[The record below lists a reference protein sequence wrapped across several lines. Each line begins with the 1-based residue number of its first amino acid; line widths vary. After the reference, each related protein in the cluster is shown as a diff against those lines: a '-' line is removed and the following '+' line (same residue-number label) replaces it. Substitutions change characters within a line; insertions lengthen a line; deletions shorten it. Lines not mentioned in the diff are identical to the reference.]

1 MSSDT
6 PPAVDI
12 NPDVEMSDSATS
24 PFLGKRKRSTEDDD
38 VDDNVSDVSD
48 NQHGLFM
55 PDDNFIA
62 PDIDTEEDNDDEDDE
77 RDVADDDDNSD
88 NDMEDNDIVQDPYSE
103 SSESYPP
110 CAAYDSSIANII
122 ERLVGIPKQV
132 TNILSRYS
140 SSGKHVDTQ
149 LDAAS
154 KLVTVPKIAKIR
166 IGLLGDA
173 GAGKSS
179 LLNSMTD
186 IDDLAKSLSG
196 GQSCTCV
203 PTEYSCAF
211 PNQRK
216 AFAASIRYFDIKKIR
231 TVLKGMLDD
240 YNLFVFE
247 NDRDWDDDQRT
258 QFKRAMQNALKTF
271 RVLFCDLEQFK
282 DDQVAKEY
290 LKSNWEDGAV
300 DAISMFLGSCEKK
313 LKDKITYEYGYAEF
327 IEASTRAKLRDL
339 IDPLTGKEIGILLA
353 KTPRPTRMLL
363 TLLFST
369 IRCQSQR

>member
-12 NPDVEMSDSATS
+12 KPDVDMTDITES
-24 PFLGKRKRSTEDDD
+24 PLLGKRKRSEGDDGGA
-38 VDDNVSDVSD
+38 DNVSDVD
-48 NQHGLFM
+48 ENENGLFM
-55 PDDNFIA
+55 PDDDFIA
-62 PDIDTEEDNDDEDDE
+62 PEDDSDEDE
-77 RDVADDDDNSD
+77 EEPDVADDDDNSD
-88 NDMEDNDIVQDPYSE
+88 NDREDHDTPQDPYSE
-103 SSESYPP
+103 SSESYPQ
-110 CAAYDSSIANII
+110 CAAYDLSIPNIT

-132 TNILSRYS
+132 ADILSRFS
-140 SSGKHVDTQ
+140 GSGKHVDSQ
-149 LDAAS
+149 IAAAD
-154 KLVTVPKIAKIR
+154 KLVMVPKIAKIR

-211 PNQRK
+211 PKQRK

-231 TVLKGMLDD
+231 HVLQGMLED

-282 DDQVAKEY
+282 DDQLAKDF
-290 LKSNWEDGAV
+290 LKTNWEVQSVNALG
-300 DAISMFLGSCEKK
+300 MFLDSCEKK
-313 LKDKITYEYGYAEF
+313 LKDKITFEHGYAEF
-327 IEASTRAKLRDL
+327 IEASTRVKLRDM
-339 IDPLTGKEIGILLA
+339 IDPLTGA
-353 KTPRPTRMLL
+353 KAKGDQPALWPLVRYVGYDPQYTFPP
-363 TLLFST
+363 S
-369 IRCQSQR
+369 